1 MHNDIE
7 EDSTIERIIE
17 YVKNIQLK
25 ETEEKLFK
33 LLNMR
38 NSIKF
43 NDDKDKLKIDNLQ
56 QINNYP
62 LLSTLNIPFTCHSMS
77 TLLYNIVKLNRYFP
91 KARIVVLIHPQGS
104 SSKVI
109 NIPK

>member
-7 EDSTIERIIE
+7 ENSTIERIIV

-62 LLSTLNIPFTCHSMS
+62 LLSTLNILFTCHSMS
-77 TLLYNIVKLNRYFP
+77 TLLYDIVILNQHFP
-91 KARIVVLIHPQGS
+91 KANILDIINPQGN
-104 SSKVI
+104 SSKVS

>member
-1 MHNDIE
+1 M
-7 EDSTIERIIE
+7 
-17 YVKNIQLK
+17 KNIQLR

-43 NDDKDKLKIDNLQ
+43 NDDKNKLIIDNLQ

-62 LLSTLNIPFTCHSMS
+62 LLSILNIPFTCHTMS
-77 TLLYNIVKLNRYFP
+77 TLLYEIVKLNQQFP
-91 KARIVVLIHPQGS
+91 KASILEIIHSQCS

>member
-1 MHNDIE
+1 MTFHLQKIKVYLKRIIVLSLLTSQNIILHNDIE

-43 NDDKDKLKIDNLQ
+43 NDDKDQLKIDNLQ
-56 QINNYP
+56 QTI
-62 LLSTLNIPFTCHSMS
+62 L
-77 TLLYNIVKLNRYFP
+77 TLLYEIIKLN
-91 KARIVVLIHPQGS
+91 
-104 SSKVI
+104 
-109 NIPK
+109 

>member
-1 MHNDIE
+1 M
-7 EDSTIERIIE
+7 
-17 YVKNIQLK
+17 KNIQLK

-77 TLLYNIVKLNRYFP
+77 ILLYDIVKLNQNFP
-91 KARIVVLIHPQGS
+91 KARIFVIIHPQGN
-104 SSKVI
+104 SSKV
-109 NIPK
+109 PF